1 MLNYLLLA
9 GLIIGLGF
17 LVGKGTHLLKVTG
30 IVGYIIT
37 GIILGPSVLGIVDLS
52 SQEIT
57 LVTNFALA
65 FIAFIIGGE
74 LSVNL
79 FKKKGKQIMVIILCE
94 ALFAFLI
101 VFLGVYLLTGDLL
114 LSIVLG
120 AMAPASAPAAAVAV
134 IHEYRAKGKL
144 TDAILAVVGV
154 DDGFAVLI
162 YALSITL
169 VAILA
174 SANNFSLSSALFIP
188 VKKIGGSILVGGGIG
203 IFFAYVLNWVHARE
217 ELISVSFAGIL
228 VVAGLS
234 TFLDISLILSSMIF
248 GFIVINLF
256 PDDNK
261 PVFNHL
267 KSLSLPIYILF
278 FVIAGTNLHIHVLS
292 SVGFVGVIYIICR
305 IIGMSGGSFLGAEV
319 TNVDKKVRNYLGI
332 SILSQAGVAI
342 GLALLANNYLSS
354 LGKPDLGLKVITI
367 ITATTVVFE
376 FIGPILS
383 RFAITKAGEVRA
395 K

>member
-17 LVGKGTHLLKVTG
+17 LIGKGTHLLKVTG

-37 GIILGPSVLGIVDLS
+37 GIILGPSVLGLVDLS
-52 SQEIT
+52 TMEIT
-57 LVTNFALA
+57 VSTNFALA

-74 LSVNL
+74 LSVNI
-79 FKKKGKQIMVIILCE
+79 FKKEGKQIMVIILCE
-94 ALFAFLI
+94 ALFAFFI
-101 VFLGVYLLTGDLL
+101 VFFGIYMLTGSLL
-114 LSIVLG
+114 LSIVLA

-144 TDAILAVVGV
+144 TDAILAVVGI
-154 DDGFAVLI
+154 DDGFAVVI
-162 YALSITL
+162 YALSIMVVGML
-169 VAILA
+169 V
-174 SANNFSLSSALFIP
+174 STNNFSLTSTLFIP
-188 VKKIGGSILVGGGIG
+188 IKKIGGSILVGGGLG
-203 IFFAYVLNWVHARE
+203 LLFAYVLNWIHERE

-234 TFLDISLILSSMIF
+234 SFLDISLILSSMIF
-248 GFIVINLF
+248 GFVIINLF

-278 FVIAGTNLHIHVLS
+278 FVIAGTNLHLGVLS
-292 SVGFVGVIYIICR
+292 SVGFIGIIYIICR

-319 TNVDKKVRNYLGI
+319 TNANKNVRNYLGI

-354 LGKPDLGLKVITI
+354 LGKSDIGTTVITI

-376 FIGPILS
+376 FIGPVLS
-383 RFAITKAGEVRA
+383 RFAIIKAGEARDR
-395 K
+395 